1 MMNKLYIITGASG
14 HLGSFLI
21 KELIE
26 RNCKVRALYL
36 PGEEKEAPDQVE
48 SIIGNVLDLESLKSL
63 FDVNGYE
70 ETCLIHCAGIVSI
83 ATKENPLLYDA
94 NVNGT
99 KNIRELPLMNHIDR
113 VIHVSTVHAIK
124 EEKYPEKIKETKD
137 FSKDYVVGAY
147 AKSKAE
153 ASRIVLEYADKGLN
167 VSIVHP
173 SGIIGPGDIKGTN
186 HSVSTLKAMYKGTI
200 PCSIKGGYDFVDVR
214 DVVNGILLCEEKG
227 RKGEC
232 YILSGHY
239 LTVKQML
246 IEVNKIRNKKTP
258 DIEIP
263 ASIIKV
269 IAPLLEN
276 ISILFGNN
284 KPLLTP
290 YSFYTLQSNGLFSNE
305 KAKKELGYTVRDI
318 SETIKDTI
326 M

>member
-1 MMNKLYIITGASG
+1 MMNKLYIITGAGG
-14 HLGSFLI
+14 HLGSFLVN
-21 KELIE
+21 ELID
-26 RNCKVRALYL
+26 RKCHVRALYL
-36 PGEEKEAPDQVE
+36 PGEEKDAPAEIEKVV
-48 SIIGNVLDLESLKSL
+48 GNVLDLKSLGSL
-63 FDVNGYE
+63 FDTQGYDKVS
-70 ETCLIHCAGIVSI
+70 LIHCAGIVSI
-83 ATKENPLLYDA
+83 ASKENPLLYDV

-99 KNIRELPLMNHIDR
+99 RNIMELALRHNIDR
-113 VIHVSTVHAIK
+113 VIYVSTVHAIK
-124 EEKYPEKIKETKD
+124 EEEYPELIKETKD
-137 FSKDYVVGAY
+137 FNSDYVVGAY

-153 ASRIVLEYADKGLN
+153 ASEIVLEYADKGLN

-173 SGIIGPGDIKGTN
+173 SGIIGPGDTKGNN

-239 LTVKQML
+239 LTVKEML
-246 IEVNKIRNKKTP
+246 EEVNKIRNRKTP
-258 DIEIP
+258 DLEIP
-263 ASIIKV
+263 ASVIKL
-269 IAPLLEN
+269 IAPLLEK
-276 ISILFGNN
+276 ISILSGNN

-290 YSFYTLQSNGLFSNE
+290 YSFYTLQSNGHFSNE
-305 KAKKELGYTVRDI
+305 KARNELGYTVRDI